1 MLEHSSLQPSCN
13 TSYFC
18 SIVFITVWYVKSKH
32 HETVFLKGQTMF
44 QEGQT
49 MFLEGSMMVPGGQT
63 MFIEGQTMFQESQGM
78 VPEGQTMLQDR
89 QIMFLEG
96 HTMSQEVKHTLFI
109 PRASKICNFH
119 LY

>member
-32 HETVFLKGQTMF
+32 HEMVFLKGQTMF

-49 MFLEGSMMVPGGQT
+49 MFLEGSMMDPGDQT

-78 VPEGQTMLQDR
+78 VLEGQTTLQDC
-89 QIMFLEG
+89 QTMFPEG

-109 PRASKICNFH
+109 PRAGKICNFH